1 MAARTCI
8 GDGRAR
14 ADPCAD
20 GAPSPITTPRPAPF
34 GLRARQGEPFWTADT
49 VTTVKAAPQQ
59 TGGSVALVEQLL
71 VAGRERPARIDP
83 AGDEIVYVL
92 SGILDV
98 TVGIQGYTLEA
109 GGVLFVPQGVPVRI
123 RVLSDTA
130 RTLVVIAPADPAA
143 LQGVVTV

>member
-1 MAARTCI
+1 VL
-8 GDGRAR
+8 GQ
-14 ADPCAD
+14 
-20 GAPSPITTPRPAPF
+20 GAPAPATGPLPLPF

-59 TGGSVALVEQLL
+59 TGGRLAVLEQLL
-71 VAGRERPARIDP
+71 VAGRERPPRVDR

-98 TVGIQGYTLEA
+98 TVGADRYTLEA
-109 GGVLFVPQGVPVRI
+109 GGVLFVPHGVPVRL

-143 LQGVVTV
+143 MHDIVTV